1 MAKKKL
7 KLDQIRLDGDT
18 QPRVAIDEDLV
29 AEYADAYA
37 AGIALPPLV
46 VFHDGASY
54 WLVDG
59 FHRRWAAIKAGI
71 KSVPCIVHEGTLQ
84 DARWFSYATN
94 QAHGLRRSNADKAKA
109 VRQALKH
116 PTGVTMS
123 DRQIA
128 EHIGVTAPTVAK
140 YRAELEATVKNLQS
154 ASKRTGKDGKQ
165 RGKPIKQKTPS
176 ATTAPSSAPVD
187 EQEDDS
193 ADCDVDE
200 AAEDEVAIDS
210 DEQPLSEDDE
220 TMIAIED
227 TVRDQFR
234 GRLAV
239 AAARLEALAEKLRKD
254 A

>member
-109 VRQALKH
+109 VKQALKH
-116 PTGVTMS
+116 PTGAKMS

-128 EHIGVTAPTVAK
+128 EHVGVSHPYVAK
-140 YRAELEATVKNLQS
+140 IRDELESTGNVSSCAT
-154 ASKRTGKDGKQ
+154 RTGRDGRK
-165 RGKPIKQKTPS
+165 RNVPKKNPP
-176 ATTAPSSAPVD
+176 APAEPSSASVD
-187 EQEDDS
+187 EPKDDS

-200 AAEDEVAIDS
+200 VAEDEVAIDS

-227 TVRDQFR
+227 TVRDQFD

>member
-71 KSVPCIVHEGTLQ
+71 KSVPCFVHEGTLQ

-116 PTGVTMS
+116 PTGAKMS

-128 EHIGVTAPTVAK
+128 EHVGVASNTVLK
-140 YRAELEATVKNLQS
+140 YRQELESTAQIAQLDE
-154 ASKRTGKDGKQ
+154 RTGRDGKT
-165 RGKPIKQKTPS
+165 RKMPKKNPLEPPEPS
-176 ATTAPSSAPVD
+176 RAPVD